1 VLAER
6 MELPKERISGI
17 QKIALHLISLETP
30 ASDDADATLG
40 DMIEDTNAQSPLDAA
55 VHADMRAAIDDALNA
70 LSPREARVLR
80 MRFGIDTVSEFT
92 LGELG
97 SHLGVSRERVRQ
109 IESQAIRK
117 LMHPRRADKLRSFLD
132 L

>member
-1 VLAER
+1 
-6 MELPKERISGI
+6 
-17 QKIALHLISLETP
+17 
-30 ASDDADATLG
+30 
-40 DMIEDTNAQSPLDAA
+40 
-55 VHADMRAAIDDALNA
+55 LNA

-80 MRFGIDTVSEFT
+80 MRFGIDMLNEFT

-97 SHLGVSRERVRQ
+97 THLGVSRERVRQ

-132 L
+132 H